1 MKIHGYMRWGWHGDA
16 GMKSRR
22 HLRPGRQEADMTLT
36 FVSNYINHHQIPV
49 SDELY
54 RLLGDGYTFIQTEP
68 VEEERLRM
76 GWRDESGKLPYLK
89 LFYEEPERCRELI
102 LNSDVV
108 VFGGTDEESYI
119 RPRLAAGGLVLRY
132 SERIYKSGQW
142 KAISPRGL
150 KKKYEDHT
158 RYRKAPVYLLCAG
171 GYVASDFHLVR
182 AYPGKMLKWG
192 YFPATKRLE
201 ESGKEALLGK
211 HGSGAVS
218 LMWAG
223 RFIDWKH
230 PELPVLL
237 AEYLKKKGY
246 AFHLSMVGGGD
257 MEPEIRQ
264 MVQERG
270 LEEEV
275 SFCGYLEPAGV
286 REMMERIEIYLFTS
300 DYKEGW
306 GAVLNEAMNSGC
318 AVLAS
323 HAIGAVPFLL
333 RHGENGLVFE
343 SGNLRDM
350 EEKAEALLQ
359 SPAERR
365 KLGEAAY
372 ETIVREW
379 NAEAAADRLVEIAG
393 KLFEG
398 VAAGGGKTGSGDV
411 CSGGKGVGQDAEGLA
426 YGRGP
431 LSAAEVIAPRKMYW
445 RLICGGGDV

>member
-1 MKIHGYMRWGWHGDA
+1 
-16 GMKSRR
+16 
-22 HLRPGRQEADMTLT
+22 MTLT

-49 SDELY
+49 SNELC
-54 RLLGDGYTFIQTEP
+54 RLLGEGYAFVQTEP

-76 GWRDESGKLPYLK
+76 GWQDESGKLPYLK
-89 LFYEEPERCRELI
+89 LFYEEPEECRELI
-102 LNSDVV
+102 MDSDVV

-119 RPRLAAGGLVLRY
+119 QPRLEAGKLVLRY

-142 KAISPRGL
+142 RAVSPRGL

-182 AYPGKMLKWG
+182 AYPEKMLKWG
-192 YFPATKRLE
+192 YFPATRRFE
-201 ESGKEALLGK
+201 GQEKEALLDK
-211 HGSGAVS
+211 HKEGAVS

-237 AEYLKKKGY
+237 AEHLKKAGY
-246 AFHLSMVGGGD
+246 RFHLSMVGGGE
-257 MEPEIRQ
+257 MEEEIRR
-264 MVQERG
+264 MILDRG
-270 LEEEV
+270 LESEV
-275 SFCGYLEPAGV
+275 ALCGYLQPDKV
-286 REMMERIEIYLFTS
+286 REMMERTEVYLFTS

-323 HAIGAVPFLL
+323 HAIGAAPFLL
-333 RHGENGLVFE
+333 KNGENGLVFE

-350 EEKAEALLQ
+350 EEKAEILLR
-359 SPAERR
+359 SAEKRWG
-365 KLGEAAY
+365 LGKAAY

-379 NAEAAADRLVEIAG
+379 NAEKAAGRLVELAER
-393 KLFEG
+393 L
-398 VAAGGGKTGSGDV
+398 SGNLGDD
-411 CSGGKGVGQDAEGLA
+411 GDFKDLA
-426 YGRGP
+426 YGEGP
-431 LSAAEVIAPRKMYW
+431 LSTAEVIAPRKMYR
-445 RLICGGGDV
+445 RLTCGNGGV

>member
-1 MKIHGYMRWGWHGDA
+1 MI
-16 GMKSRR
+16 
-22 HLRPGRQEADMTLT
+22 LT

-49 SDELY
+49 SNELY
-54 RLLGDGYTFIQTEP
+54 RLLGKGYTFIQTEP
-68 VEEERLRM
+68 VEEERIRM
-76 GWRDESGKLPYLK
+76 GWRDESRELSYLK
-89 LFYEEPERCRELI
+89 LFYEEPKECRRLI
-102 LNSDVV
+102 MESDVV

-119 RPRLAAGGLVLRY
+119 QPRLAAGKLVLRY

-158 RYRKAPVYLLCAG
+158 RYRKAPVYLLCSG

-182 AYPGKMLKWG
+182 AYPRKMLKWG
-192 YFPATKRLE
+192 YFPATKYWDGQKKAELLDKH
-201 ESGKEALLGK
+201 KEGT
-211 HGSGAVS
+211 VS

-237 AEYLKKKGY
+237 AEYLKEKGY
-246 AFHLSMVGGGD
+246 AFHLSMVGGGEMD
-257 MEPEIRQ
+257 EEIRQ
-264 MVQERG
+264 MITEKG

-275 SFCGYLEPAGV
+275 TLCGYLPPEKV
-286 REMMERIEIYLFTS
+286 REMMEQTDVYLFTS

-333 RHGENGLVFE
+333 KHGENGIVFE

-350 EEKAEALLQ
+350 EEKAELLLKD
-359 SPAERR
+359 AGRRR
-365 KLGEAAY
+365 KLGEAAC
-372 ETIVREW
+372 ETIAREW
-379 NAEAAADRLVEIAG
+379 NAEKAADRLVELVGRLTETESAHGACGRDGTEEVEPAG
-393 KLFEG
+393 
-398 VAAGGGKTGSGDV
+398 AGDRNSRQKKIGTLQDV
-411 CSGGKGVGQDAEGLA
+411 EELA
-426 YGRGP
+426 YAEGP
-431 LSAAEVIAPRKMYW
+431 LSMAEVISPGKMFE
-445 RLICGGGDV
+445 RLMNRSGKISCGEI

>member
-1 MKIHGYMRWGWHGDA
+1 MR
-16 GMKSRR
+16 
-22 HLRPGRQEADMTLT
+22 LT

-49 SDELY
+49 SNELY

-68 VEEERLRM
+68 VEKERLLM
-76 GWRDESGKLPYLK
+76 GWQDESGRLPYLK
-89 LFYEEPERCRELI
+89 LFYEEPEESKKLI
-102 LNSDVV
+102 LDSDVV

-119 RPRLAAGGLVLRY
+119 RPRLKAGKLILRY

-158 RYRKAPVYLLCAG
+158 YYRKAPVYLLCAG

-182 AYPGKMLKWG
+182 AYPDKMLKWG
-192 YFPATKRLE
+192 YFPEAKRLN
-201 ESGKEALLGK
+201 KEALLEK
-211 HGSGAVS
+211 HKAGTVS

-237 AEYLKKKGY
+237 AEYLKEKGY
-246 AFHLSMVGGGD
+246 AFQLSMVGGGE
-257 MEPEIRQ
+257 MEGEIRR
-264 MVQERG
+264 MIAEKK
-270 LEEEV
+270 LEKEV
-275 SFCGYLEPAGV
+275 TLCGYRQPLQV
-286 REMMERIEIYLFTS
+286 REMMEKTEIYLFTS

-333 RHGENGLVFE
+333 KNGKNGLIFE
-343 SGNLRDM
+343 SGNRKDM
-350 EEKAEALLQ
+350 EKKAEMLLKH
-359 SPAERR
+359 PGERR

-372 ETIVREW
+372 ETIMQEW
-379 NAEAAADRLVEIAG
+379 NAKKAAERLVEMAE
-393 KLFEG
+393 KLLHF
-398 VAAGGGKTGSGDV
+398 GGGGEMEVSEMDRIDIVQNIK
-411 CSGGKGVGQDAEGLA
+411 GLA
-426 YGRGP
+426 YEEGP
-431 LSAAEVIAPRKMYW
+431 LSVAEVIAPRKMYRQIGETLW
-445 RLICGGGDV
+445 KSSRI

>member
-1 MKIHGYMRWGWHGDA
+1 
-16 GMKSRR
+16 
-22 HLRPGRQEADMTLT
+22 MTLT

-211 HGSGAVS
+211 HGSDRKS
-218 LMWAG
+218 T
-223 RFIDWKH
+223 R
-230 PELPVLL
+230 
-237 AEYLKKKGY
+237 
-246 AFHLSMVGGGD
+246 
-257 MEPEIRQ
+257 
-264 MVQERG
+264 
-270 LEEEV
+270 
-275 SFCGYLEPAGV
+275 
-286 REMMERIEIYLFTS
+286 
-300 DYKEGW
+300 
-306 GAVLNEAMNSGC
+306 LNS
-318 AVLAS
+318 S
-323 HAIGAVPFLL
+323 H
-333 RHGENGLVFE
+333 
-343 SGNLRDM
+343 
-350 EEKAEALLQ
+350 
-359 SPAERR
+359 
-365 KLGEAAY
+365 
-372 ETIVREW
+372 
-379 NAEAAADRLVEIAG
+379 
-393 KLFEG
+393 
-398 VAAGGGKTGSGDV
+398 
-411 CSGGKGVGQDAEGLA
+411 
-426 YGRGP
+426 
-431 LSAAEVIAPRKMYW
+431 
-445 RLICGGGDV
+445 